1 MMKAEVGGM
10 KDDGDDRLMVLRRAK
25 RPLDIWSLAKQES
38 R

>member
-1 MMKAEVGGM
+1 MRDEVRRLR
-10 KDDGDDRLMVLRRAK
+10 DDGDDRLMVLRRAK